1 MQKAKTMQNPQRFP
15 ALNQAAP
22 QFILF
27 DQNGKTVSLY
37 DFRGK
42 TVVVYFYPK
51 AMTPGCTV
59 QACGLRD
66 SQAAYAAENTVVLGI
81 SPDSVARLKKF
92 EAKEKLN
99 FSLLSDPDHAV
110 AELYGVWGLKKFMGR
125 EFDGIH
131 RTTFV
136 IDPEGILVHIMAK
149 VTTKSHDQDVLKWI
163 LAQK

>member
-1 MQKAKTMQNPQRFP
+1 MSNSRILPT
-15 ALNQAAP
+15 LHQAAP
-22 QFILF
+22 EFSLF
-27 DQNGKTVSLY
+27 DQNGKTVALSDL
-37 DFRGK
+37 RGK
-42 TVVVYFYPK
+42 TVVLYFYPK

-66 SQAAYAAENTVVLGI
+66 SQAAYAAENIAVLGI

-92 EAKEKLN
+92 EAKENIN
-99 FSLLSDPDHAV
+99 FTLLSDPEHVV
-110 AELYGVWGLKKFMGR
+110 AEQYGVWGLKKFMGR

-136 IDPEGILVHIMAK
+136 INPEGILVHIMAK